1 MNGSVLLLLPMILP
15 FIFGLIIGFQK
26 EEKQRNIL
34 VFIAMAVEA
43 ALVWYLCSGEMQT
56 FVLWRISDRLALVY
70 KTDGLARFFA
80 CLISTIWLIA
90 AVFSMEYMKH
100 EHKPARFFMFYTF
113 SLAALMS
120 LCFSENMMTMYLS
133 YEFMTILTAP
143 LVIHTGTPEATR
155 AGLKYLGYSFFGAGL
170 GLMGFFFLNTYCR
183 TTIFMPG
190 GTLDMAMVAGHE
202 NLLLVVF
209 FLMALGF
216 GCKAGMFPL
225 HAWLPTAHP
234 VAPSPASAVLSGIIT
249 KGGIIAIIR
258 VTYYLFGVDFLRGT
272 WAQTA
277 LLVLSIVT
285 IFMGSM
291 LAYKEKLL
299 KKRLAYSTVSNVSY
313 VVFVLMLMC
322 PVGFMVALLQVVF
335 HAVAKNILFLCAGA
349 IIYKTH

>member
-155 AGLKYLGYSFFGAGL
+155 AGLKYLGYSFFGAAEQATGVFH
-170 GLMGFFFLNTYCR
+170 GFKRIVCCVRADADVPCR
-183 TTIFMPG
+183 IYGRAAAG
-190 GTLDMAMVAGHE
+190 GIPC
-202 NLLLVVF
+202 
-209 FLMALGF
+209 
-216 GCKAGMFPL
+216 GCKEYPL
-225 HAWLPTAHP
+225 PLC
-234 VAPSPASAVLSGIIT
+234 
-249 KGGIIAIIR
+249 R
-258 VTYYLFGVDFLRGT
+258 CDYL
-272 WAQTA
+272 
-277 LLVLSIVT
+277 
-285 IFMGSM
+285 
-291 LAYKEKLL
+291 
-299 KKRLAYSTVSNVSY
+299 
-313 VVFVLMLMC
+313 
-322 PVGFMVALLQVVF
+322 
-335 HAVAKNILFLCAGA
+335 
-349 IIYKTH
+349 